1 MSYIEQLKQNII
13 KKRISEND
21 TIPKE
26 LETPEFLIEVV
37 KKHGETLEYIPKE
50 MRTPEIC
57 LEASKNN
64 AETLRSVPKEIL
76 TYEMCL
82 EVVKNNGEA
91 IYYVPEEMKT
101 QEMCLEAVKNASQA
115 LRYIPKEMKTQ
126 EICAEAVKND
136 EKYWS
141 VPALA
146 YVPEEM
152 RTQEMCLE
160 AVKSNGEALCDVPEK
175 MRTPEMCLEAV
186 KNAGQSLRHIPRR
199 MRTLKMCLEAV
210 KNDGSAL
217 YDVPE
222 DMKTAEMCW
231 EAVKSKGEALMYVPK
246 EMKTPEICLKAVKN
260 IGQTLEFVPEEMKTP
275 EMCLEAVKNG
285 GLALHYVP
293 KEMKTPEICA
303 EAVKNDGLALIYVP
317 KEMKTPEICAEAV
330 KNTGLLL
337 QYVPK
342 EMKTPEI
349 CLEAVKNHGQC
360 LEYVPEDMKTPEMCL
375 EALRNDYNSIKYV
388 PEEMRTL
395 EMCIESCSKSGLT
408 LTELYNLAKKADKFN
423 DVCHF
428 IPSFYVLK
436 KYPEEQIEK
445 FNKKIWFSLAR
456 NGLFNTNIDTKCAL
470 VEAILSFGAFEKDF
484 TQLERIG
491 LLQRM
496 ATYIPKEESLYVEKL
511 DEFTKENFKVVKE
524 VTEATYHIDR
534 KKLLSDTNIINLFGS
549 KEQAELL
556 IEGLADRYSDEE
568 MKQAINLLETDEQI
582 DDNYKKVM
590 SYIYKNGYDKIE
602 EQKGYLVKLAKDIQ
616 QEKIR
621 DKKVGNILEDKIR
634 KFYYEHD
641 SKLIMSP
648 QKLHR
653 IFDGMDMKYK
663 PGFYEFFKDNYEQI
677 LGDEKKQSELSK
689 IQRQWDKIVEAN
701 LGQKINFEKCES
713 YIYNHKYENVAED
726 ELEIAKLSSNCGYSQ
741 EDFEKVQAI
750 FRAQKERT
758 KSSIPQIE
766 KKDEKTGYTYKV
778 LRLDDPTAIFVGE
791 LTDCCQALG
800 DVGESCMKHS
810 VTSPNGRVLV
820 VQDENGKILSQS
832 WIWRN
837 KNTLCFD
844 NIEAVAKDSNN
855 KKIISSNLLSVIKGA
870 AKDFVE
876 TDKIEMQKW
885 QEAKLKELEE
895 ERKSGKIDEQKYSQE
910 KDRVRRTVEGQQL
923 TKVTV
928 GIGYTDVDL
937 SGLKTDNENKYPE
950 EHVDYIHDSR
960 TQLILYEDTSIAHK
974 ENEEKTVAMYSDNE
988 NSSKLIDVDTSE
1000 INVDDELDDD
1010 WEYEDDYDE
1019 YDYEE
1024 DEQDNAT
1031 IDLEDIKTAIKYAQD
1046 REEARA
1052 ALQNIEKWLEE
1063 NSIEI

>member
-1 MSYIEQLKQNII
+1 
-13 KKRISEND
+13 
-21 TIPKE
+21 
-26 LETPEFLIEVV
+26 
-37 KKHGETLEYIPKE
+37 

-57 LEASKNN
+57 LEA
-64 AETLRSVPKEIL
+64 
-76 TYEMCL
+76 
-82 EVVKNNGEA
+82 
-91 IYYVPEEMKT
+91 
-101 QEMCLEAVKNASQA
+101 
-115 LRYIPKEMKTQ
+115 
-126 EICAEAVKND
+126 
-136 EKYWS
+136 
-141 VPALA
+141 
-146 YVPEEM
+146 
-152 RTQEMCLE
+152 
-160 AVKSNGEALCDVPEK
+160 VKS
-175 MRTPEMCLEAV
+175 
-186 KNAGQSLRHIPRR
+186 
-199 MRTLKMCLEAV
+199 
-210 KNDGSAL
+210 DGSAL
-217 YDVPE
+217 KYVPE
-222 DMKTAEMCW
+222 D
-231 EAVKSKGEALMYVPK
+231 
-246 EMKTPEICLKAVKN
+246 I
-260 IGQTLEFVPEEMKTP
+260 KTP
-275 EMCLEAVKNG
+275 EMCLEAVKHS
-285 GLALHYVP
+285 GLAISSIP
-293 KEMKTPEICA
+293 KEMLTYGICL
-303 EAVKNDGLALIYVP
+303 EAAKHSGLAISSIP
-317 KEMKTPEICAEAV
+317 KEMLT
-330 KNTGLLL
+330 
-337 QYVPK
+337 Y
-342 EMKTPEI
+342 EI
-349 CLEAVKNHGQC
+349 CLEAVKHSRFAISSI
-360 LEYVPEDMKTPEMCL
+360 PKEMLTHEICL
-375 EALRNDYNSIKYV
+375 EAVKYFAIAIDFIPQEMLTSEMYLEV
-388 PEEMRTL
+388 VKKSGSFLNEIPIEMRTL

-428 IPSFYVLK
+428 VPSFYVLK

-456 NGLFNTNIDTKCAL
+456 NDLFNTNIDTKCAL

-568 MKQAINLLETDEQI
+568 MKQAINSLETDEQI

-590 SYIYKNGYDKIE
+590 TYIYKNGYDKIE

-616 QEKIR
+616 QEKVR
-621 DKKVGNILEDKIR
+621 DKKAGNILEDKIR
-634 KFYYEHD
+634 KFYYKHE

-820 VQDENGKILSQS
+820 VQDGNGKILSQS

-1000 INVDDELDDD
+1000 INVDDD

>member
-1 MSYIEQLKQNII
+1 MSYIEQLKQSII
-13 KKRISEND
+13 KNGISEND
-21 TIPKE
+21 AIPKE

-57 LEASKNN
+57 LEA
-64 AETLRSVPKEIL
+64 
-76 TYEMCL
+76 
-82 EVVKNNGEA
+82 VKNDRA
-91 IYYVPEEMKT
+91 VFRYVPWNVKT
-101 QEMCLEAVKNASQA
+101 LEFCLEAVKND
-115 LRYIPKEMKTQ
+115 R
-126 EICAEAVKND
+126 AVFR
-136 EKYWS
+136 
-141 VPALA
+141 
-146 YVPEEM
+146 YVPWNVK
-152 RTQEMCLE
+152 TLE
-160 AVKSNGEALCDVPEK
+160 F
-175 MRTPEMCLEAV
+175 CLEAV
-186 KNAGQSLRHIPRR
+186 KNDGLALGYVPKGMETSE
-199 MRTLKMCLEAV
+199 MCWLAV

-222 DMKTAEMCW
+222 D
-231 EAVKSKGEALMYVPK
+231 
-246 EMKTPEICLKAVKN
+246 I
-260 IGQTLEFVPEEMKTP
+260 KTP
-275 EMCLEAVKNG
+275 EMCLEAVKNKG
-285 GLALHYVP
+285 KALIYVQ
-293 KEMKTPEICA
+293 KEMKTLEICL
-303 EAVKNDGLALIYVP
+303 EAVKSDGSALEYVP
-317 KEMKTPEICAEAV
+317 EEMR
-330 KNTGLLL
+330 
-337 QYVPK
+337 
-342 EMKTPEI
+342 TPEI
-349 CLEAVKNHGQC
+349 CLEAVKSDGSA
-360 LEYVPEDMKTPEMCL
+360 LEYVPEEMRTPEICLEAVKSDGSALKYVPEDIKTPEMCL
-375 EALRNDYNSIKYV
+375 EAVKHSGLAISSIPKEMLTYGICLEAAKHSGLAISSIPKEMLTYEICLEAVKHSRFAISSIPKEMLTHEICLEAVKYFAIAIDFIPQEMLTSEMYLEV
-388 PEEMRTL
+388 VKKSGSFLNEIPIEMRTL

-428 IPSFYVLK
+428 VPSFYVLK

-456 NGLFNTNIDTKCAL
+456 NDLFNTNIDTKCAL

-568 MKQAINLLETDEQI
+568 MKQAINSLETDEQI

-590 SYIYKNGYDKIE
+590 TYIYKNGYDKIE

-616 QEKIR
+616 QEKVR
-621 DKKVGNILEDKIR
+621 DKKAGNILEDKIR
-634 KFYYEHD
+634 KFYYKHE

-820 VQDENGKILSQS
+820 VQDGNGKILSQS

-1000 INVDDELDDD
+1000 INVDDD

>member
-1 MSYIEQLKQNII
+1 MSYIEQLKQSII
-13 KKRISEND
+13 KNGISEND
-21 TIPKE
+21 AIPKE

-57 LEASKNN
+57 LEA
-64 AETLRSVPKEIL
+64 
-76 TYEMCL
+76 
-82 EVVKNNGEA
+82 VKNDRA
-91 IYYVPEEMKT
+91 VFRYVPWNVKT
-101 QEMCLEAVKNASQA
+101 LEFCLEAVKNDGLA
-115 LRYIPKEMKTQ
+115 LG
-126 EICAEAVKND
+126 
-136 EKYWS
+136 
-141 VPALA
+141 
-146 YVPEEM
+146 YVPKGME
-152 RTQEMCLE
+152 TSEMCWL
-160 AVKSNGEALCDVPEK
+160 
-175 MRTPEMCLEAV
+175 
-186 KNAGQSLRHIPRR
+186 
-199 MRTLKMCLEAV
+199 AV

-222 DMKTAEMCW
+222 D
-231 EAVKSKGEALMYVPK
+231 
-246 EMKTPEICLKAVKN
+246 I
-260 IGQTLEFVPEEMKTP
+260 KTP
-275 EMCLEAVKNG
+275 EMCLEAVKNKG
-285 GLALHYVP
+285 KALIYVQ
-293 KEMKTPEICA
+293 KEMKTLEICL
-303 EAVKNDGLALIYVP
+303 EAVKSDGSALEYVP
-317 KEMKTPEICAEAV
+317 EEMR
-330 KNTGLLL
+330 
-337 QYVPK
+337 
-342 EMKTPEI
+342 TPEI
-349 CLEAVKNHGQC
+349 CLEAVKSDGSA
-360 LEYVPEDMKTPEMCL
+360 LKYVPEDIKTPEMCL
-375 EALRNDYNSIKYV
+375 EAVKHSGLAISSIPKEMLTYGICLEAAKHSGLAISSIPKEMLTYEICLEAVKHSRFAISSIPKEMLTHEICLEAVKYFAIAIDFIPQEMLTSEMYLEV
-388 PEEMRTL
+388 VKKSGSFLNEIPIEMRTL

-428 IPSFYVLK
+428 VPSFYVLK

-456 NGLFNTNIDTKCAL
+456 NDLFNTNIDTKCAL

-568 MKQAINLLETDEQI
+568 MKQAINSLETDEQI

-590 SYIYKNGYDKIE
+590 TYIYKNGYDKIE

-616 QEKIR
+616 QEKVR
-621 DKKVGNILEDKIR
+621 DKKAGNILEDKIR
-634 KFYYEHD
+634 KFYYKHE

-820 VQDENGKILSQS
+820 VQDGNGKILSQS

-1000 INVDDELDDD
+1000 INVDDD

>member
-1 MSYIEQLKQNII
+1 MSYIEQLKQSII
-13 KKRISEND
+13 KNGISEND
-21 TIPKE
+21 TITKE

-37 KKHGETLEYIPKE
+37 KKHGEALHLVPKE
-50 MRTPEIC
+50 MRTPEMCWLAVKNNGLALKDVPEEMKTPEMYAEAVKSNGKALRNVPEDMKTPEMCREAVKNDIEAFGYVPEDMKTKKIC
-57 LEASKNN
+57 LETFKNN
-64 AETLRSVPKEIL
+64 RGAFIYVPKKVETLEFYLEAVKNYGVSLGNVPKKMR
-76 TYEMCL
+76 TPEMCWIAIKNDGKDL
-82 EVVKNNGEA
+82 YYVPKDMKTPEMCREAVKNNGEA
-91 IYYVPEEMKT
+91 IYHVPREMRTLEMCWLAVKNNGIALYSVPEE
-101 QEMCLEAVKNASQA
+101 
-115 LRYIPKEMKTQ
+115 
-126 EICAEAVKND
+126 
-136 EKYWS
+136 
-141 VPALA
+141 
-146 YVPEEM
+146 
-152 RTQEMCLE
+152 
-160 AVKSNGEALCDVPEK
+160 

-186 KNAGQSLRHIPRR
+186 KN
-199 MRTLKMCLEAV
+199 
-210 KNDGSAL
+210 N
-217 YDVPE
+217 
-222 DMKTAEMCW
+222 
-231 EAVKSKGEALMYVPK
+231 
-246 EMKTPEICLKAVKN
+246 
-260 IGQTLEFVPEEMKTP
+260 
-275 EMCLEAVKNG
+275 
-285 GLALHYVP
+285 GLALNYVP
-293 KEMKTPEICA
+293 EEMKTPEICA
-303 EAVKNDGLALIYVP
+303 EAVENNGLALKYVP
-317 KEMKTPEICAEAV
+317 EEMKILEICAKAVENNGLALEYVPEEMKTLEICAEAV
-330 KNTGLLL
+330 ENNGLALED
-337 QYVPK
+337 VPK
-342 EMKTPEI
+342 GMKMPKM
-349 CLEAVKNHGQC
+349 CLEAVKNNG
-360 LEYVPEDMKTPEMCL
+360 L
-375 EALRNDYNSIKYV
+375 ALKYV
-388 PEEMRTL
+388 PIEMLTPELCMEAIKNNGLALKYVPKEKITL
-395 EMCIESCSKSGLT
+395 EMCIESCSNSGLY
-408 LTELYNLAKKADKFN
+408 LKELYDLAKKADKFN

-428 IPSFYVLK
+428 VPNLHVLN

-445 FNKKIWFSLAR
+445 FNKKIWFGLAR
-456 NGLFNTNIDTKCAL
+456 NDLFNTNIDTKFAL
-470 VEAILSFGAFEKDF
+470 VEAILSFGAFEKDS

-496 ATYIPKEESLYVEKL
+496 ATYIPKEENLFVANL
-511 DEFTKENFKVVKE
+511 DEFAKENFEVVKKI
-524 VTEATYHIDR
+524 TETTYYLDR
-534 KKLLSDTNIINLFGS
+534 DRLLSDTNIIKLFGS
-549 KEQAELL
+549 KYQAKRA
-556 IEGLADRYSDEE
+556 IEDLPYRYSDEK
-568 MKQAINLLETDEQI
+568 MKQVINSLETDEQI
-582 DDNYKKVM
+582 DDDYKKVM
-590 SYIYKNGYDKIE
+590 TYIFKNGYDKYE
-602 EQKGYLVKLAKDIQ
+602 KQKGYLVKLAKDIQ

-621 DKKVGNILEDKIR
+621 DKKAGNILEYKIR

-653 IFDGMDMKYK
+653 IFDGMDMEYK

-677 LGDEKKQSELSK
+677 LEDETKQSELSK
-689 IQRQWDKIVEAN
+689 IQKQWDKIVEAN
-701 LGQKINFEKCES
+701 LGQKINFDKCKL
-713 YIYNHKYENVAED
+713 YIYSHKYENVAED

-800 DVGESCMKHS
+800 DAGESCMKHS
-810 VTSPNGRVLV
+810 VTSTNGRVLV

-974 ENEEKTVAMYSDNE
+974 ENEDKTVAIYSDNE
-988 NSSKLIDVDTSE
+988 NSNKLIDVDTSE
-1000 INVDDELDDD
+1000 INADDEIDDD
-1010 WEYEDDYDE
+1010 WEYNDDE
-1019 YDYEE
+1019 RENDYNEE
-1024 DEQDNAT
+1024 WQDCA
-1031 IDLEDIKTAIKYAQD
+1031 IDIEDIKTAIKYAQD

-1052 ALQNIEKWLEE
+1052 ALKNIEKWLEE